1 MNKLQ
6 NFIDRLTTSPVAG
19 LDIGRGALKVVE
31 LEVSGKKI
39 FLKRALV
46 KSVLPEENLAGSVK
60 KLLGDSGIA
69 AKGVAVG
76 IASPEVTSR
85 IFSFPPMPK
94 KEWHQAI
101 QLEAEQAI
109 LNGHT
114 MAEMAIDWHLLGS
127 SSGSLRGLL
136 AVVPKT
142 IIASRSKLV
151 KEAGLDPLV
160 VDVEGLA
167 LWNAYWTLVGS
178 RSSKRGTVL
187 LLNIGFSK
195 TNLVIA
201 KGPDELILARDLEIG
216 AQGFASG
223 RMKDWAEEI
232 VDSLAYA
239 RSKSGMR
246 TLDSVYATGGGSASP
261 EILPLLK
268 SAVTA
273 PVTLW
278 NPFDRLKCGSNRT
291 FLNVPGSMFAVAIGL
306 ALRRLS

>member
-6 NFIDRLTTSPVAG
+6 YFVDRLTTSPVVG
-19 LDIGRGALKVVE
+19 LDIGRSAVKVVE
-31 LEVSGKKI
+31 LEASGKKF
-39 FLKRALV
+39 FLRRAWV
-46 KSVLPEENLAGSVK
+46 KSVSPEENLSTSVK
-60 KLLGDSGIA
+60 KLLRDSGIS

-76 IASPEVTSR
+76 IASPEVTTR
-85 IFSFPPMPK
+85 IFSFPPMPN
-94 KEWHQAI
+94 KELHQAI

-114 MAEMAIDWHLLGS
+114 MSEMAIDWHLLSGS
-127 SSGSLRGLL
+127 SDGALRGLL

-142 IIASRSKLV
+142 ILAVRSKLV
-151 KEAGLDPLV
+151 KDAGLDPLV

-167 LWNAYWTLVGS
+167 LWNAYWTLAGS
-178 RSSKRGTVL
+178 RSSKCGTVL
-187 LLNIGFSK
+187 LLNVGFSK

-201 KGPDELILARDLEIG
+201 KSPDELILTRDLEIG
-216 AQGFASG
+216 AKGFANG
-223 RMKDWAEEI
+223 RMKDWAGEI
-232 VDSLAYA
+232 ADSLAYA
-239 RSKSGMR
+239 RSKGGVR
-246 TLDSVYATGGGSASP
+246 TLDAVYVTGGGSNAP

-278 NPFDRLKCGSNRT
+278 NPLDQLEWDKNSFEYSQGPLLS
-291 FLNVPGSMFAVAIGL
+291 VAIGL